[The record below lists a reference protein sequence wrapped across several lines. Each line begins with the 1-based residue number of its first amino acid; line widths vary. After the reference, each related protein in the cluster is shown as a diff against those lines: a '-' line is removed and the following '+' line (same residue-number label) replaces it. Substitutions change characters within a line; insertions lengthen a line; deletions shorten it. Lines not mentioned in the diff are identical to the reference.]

1 MPYPQMLHVWY
12 IYLYLAWI
20 YGKLVGKY
28 AVRPMGKPSWVHGWY
43 GSVRYGKHRSLH
55 LNRLQHHV
63 ALWELQRQIDLCV
76 FFWFQFQPIFFGKKT
91 MGPKKT
97 SKKTY
102 TSIKRPEVERYSS
115 WILETRNAAHQNKH
129 TPLTSVM
136 DVRCVRHC
144 WYHLGRD
151 LDIPHLWHLLPWVIW
166 HLLGPC
172 KLQRQRPKTMGVGS
186 LYKHRY
192 SKCMVVYK
200 LPTFLGSLGGQNVGN
215 THHRFGVFRNVYR
228 ICHIIFSSCS
238 PCWCMAICC
247 LHWST
252 LEELD
257 FAPCME

>member
-1 MPYPQMLHVWY
+1 MYGIFAY

-43 GSVRYGKHRSLH
+43 GSVRYGKHHSLH

-63 ALWELQRQIDLCV
+63 ALWELQRQIDFCV
-76 FFWFQFQPIFFGKKT
+76 FFFGFQFQPIFFGKKS
-91 MGPKKT
+91 MGPKK
-97 SKKTY
+97 S
-102 TSIKRPEVERYSS
+102 SIKETSEVERY
-115 WILETRNAAHQNKH
+115 ILDPFGSLKRNAANQNNH
-129 TPLTSVM
+129 TPFTSVM

-166 HLLGPC
+166 HLPGLY
-172 KLQRQRPKTMGVGS
+172 KLQRPKTMGVGS

-200 LPTFLGSLGGQNVGN
+200 LPTI
-215 THHRFGVFRNVYR
+215 FG
-228 ICHIIFSSCS
+228 
-238 PCWCMAICC
+238 
-247 LHWST
+247 
-252 LEELD
+252 
-257 FAPCME
+257 